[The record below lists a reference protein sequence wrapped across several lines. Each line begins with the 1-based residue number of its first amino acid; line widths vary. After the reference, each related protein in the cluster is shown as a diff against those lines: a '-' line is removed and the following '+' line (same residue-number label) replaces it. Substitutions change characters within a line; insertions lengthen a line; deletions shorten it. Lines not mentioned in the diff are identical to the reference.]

1 MNSLKRLTVPLMDED
16 IISLK
21 VGEAVLLNGVVCT
34 ARDAVHKWL
43 VDTFVAN
50 KRKIT
55 REDEIDFQKIQ
66 NFLKNGVIYHCG
78 PIVSQDDYGGYRVL
92 AAGPTTSIREEEYE
106 ADVMKLFNVKAVI
119 GKGGMGER
127 TLNACREQT
136 AVYLHAVGG
145 AAVFLGNTV
154 ETVMDVIKLEFGI
167 PEAIW
172 VLKVKDFPAIVTM
185 DAHGNS
191 LHSII
196 EENSRRKLEQLIK
209 T

>member
-1 MNSLKRLTVPLMDED
+1 MSLLKELTVPLMDED
-16 IISLK
+16 VTSLE
-21 VGEAVLLNGVVCT
+21 VGESVLLNGIICT

-43 VDTFVAN
+43 METFVV
-50 KRKIT
+50 KKKELSM
-55 REDEIDFQKIQ
+55 EDEIVFQEIR
-66 NFLKNGVIYHCG
+66 NYLSNGVIYHCG
-78 PIVSQDDYGGYRVL
+78 PIVSQDGHGGYRVL

-106 ADVMKLFNVKAVI
+106 ADVIKLFNVKAVI

-127 TLNACREQT
+127 TLNACKEGP

-145 AAVFLGNTV
+145 AAVLLGKTV
-154 ETVMDVIKLEFGI
+154 EKVLGVMKLEFGI

-172 VLKVKDFPAIVTM
+172 VMKVADFPAIVTM

-191 LHSII
+191 LHSMI
-196 EENSRRKLEQLIK
+196 EENSKRMLEQFLG

>member
-1 MNSLKRLTVPLMDED
+1 MDED
-16 IISLK
+16 VTSLK
-21 VGEAVLLNGVVCT
+21 VGESVLLNGIICT

-43 VDTFVAN
+43 METFVV
-50 KRKIT
+50 KKKELSL
-55 REDEIDFQKIQ
+55 EDEIVFQEIRNYLTK
-66 NFLKNGVIYHCG
+66 GVIYHCG
-78 PIVSQDDYGGYRVL
+78 PIVSQDGYGGYRVL

-106 ADVMKLFNVKAVI
+106 ADVIKLFDVKAVI

-127 TLNACREQT
+127 TLNACKEGP

-145 AAVFLGNTV
+145 AAVLLGKTV
-154 ETVMDVIKLEFGI
+154 EKVLSVMKLEFGV

-172 VLKVKDFPAIVTM
+172 VMKVVDFPAIVTM

-191 LHSII
+191 LHSMI
-196 EENSRRKLEQLIK
+196 EENSKRRLEQFLQ